1 MKYIILLFITILI
14 SSCFLEEGG
23 DNINLSQAIPV
34 NSDLIVKIYDSNK
47 VHKKL
52 ESLNWWKDLKKTYL
66 INENINKL
74 THLSKVCNFNQLLHN
89 RTTYI
94 SSVLAGQNKYEF
106 LFITSVQDIEDQIRN
121 IFMNI
126 NKIQKIYQNT
136 TINQVVIEN
145 YDHPNINFFYAI
157 YNGILIAS
165 FSELIIQESIRQ
177 LNSNQNIFKINP
189 IKEIEQ
195 NLPKYSDLNILVKTS
210 FIEKLIGKKNIFLNT
225 ETWSSFDVEL
235 EKDILL
241 LNGVTN
247 RGSIEYLEDTQYSDA
262 TISNVEEILPR
273 HITGFYKYHINN
285 SKDLNSVINSIGRSI
300 QNTYYI
306 SDKKWQPTEINIAYT
321 DNNFDKITYLA
332 FSTNNYKTCKE
343 QLTSANS
350 TDYLNFE
357 IYNTEKPQTDWI
369 NEISKE
375 WDDFFFILYDKYFVC
390 ASSKKEVKL
399 LINNITSQQTIG
411 QNKAIQLMNSKLGD
425 KSHTSFYLTFQNKSE
440 QWKDVFNSVVSK
452 NIASK
457 DYFFNSLIFL
467 YKNKPYFNP
476 TRWNFFMDNETY
488 YKPQIVINHSTR
500 EYEIITQDIEN
511 VIYLLNSQG
520 SLIWKKNINHPIIG
534 DIHQIDSYNNN
545 KLQYLFNTSDSIYL
559 IDRKG
564 QHVNPFPLK
573 SEFNMTVPLALFDYD
588 NNENYRILIAMGNK
602 LKMINKRGKH
612 IKGWEFRE
620 ALSHVNITPSH
631 FQVFDKD
638 YILIS
643 EANGTIHLLNRKGQE
658 RVKIKDKIHLGH
670 NPISLLKGSNN
681 EDCRFITLNKEGQ
694 LLYIDLSGNIDT
706 LKIQKLSPEDTYIQ
720 DEKCTVILQKNKL
733 TINQSQYTFKVPPQ
747 SKPKII
753 HLDNED
759 YLIGIHHKTEQLV
772 YLFNHYGEIVQQP
785 LFGTTQFNLIK
796 LSQDSI
802 YNLIVGSE
810 EGVIYNYNID

>member
-1 MKYIILLFITILI
+1 MKYIILLFITI
-14 SSCFLEEGG
+14 SMASCFLEEGV
-23 DNINLSQAIPV
+23 DNVNLSQAIPV
-34 NSDLIVKIYDSNK
+34 NSDLIIKIYDSHK

-74 THLSKVCNFNQLLHN
+74 THLYKMCNFNQLLHN
-89 RTTYI
+89 RITYI

-106 LFITSVQDIEDQIRN
+106 LFITSIQDIEDQITN
-121 IFMNI
+121 MFMNI
-126 NKIQKIYQNT
+126 NKIQKIYENT
-136 TINQVVIEN
+136 TINQVVIK
-145 YDHPNINFFYAI
+145 DHDNANINFFYAI
-157 YNGILIAS
+157 HNGVLIAS
-165 FSELIIQESIRQ
+165 FSELITQESIRQ
-177 LNSNQNIFKINP
+177 LNSNQNIFELNP

-210 FIEKLIGKKNIFLNT
+210 FVEKIIGKKNIFLNT

-247 RGSIEYLEDTQYSDA
+247 RGTIEYLQDTQYSDA
-262 TISNVEEILPR
+262 NISNVEQILPR
-273 HITGFYKYHINN
+273 RITGFYKYHINN
-285 SKDLNSVINSIGRSI
+285 SKDLNAVINSIGNNI
-300 QNTYYI
+300 QNTYHI
-306 SDKKWQPTEINIAYT
+306 SDKRWQPTEINIAYT
-321 DNNFDKITYLA
+321 DANFDKITYLA
-332 FSTNNYKTCKE
+332 FSTNNYKICKE
-343 QLTSANS
+343 QLTNDNI
-350 TDYLNFE
+350 TDYLDFK
-357 IYNTEKPQTDWI
+357 IYNTNIPQTDWI
-369 NEISKE
+369 NEISKD
-375 WDDFFFILYDKYFVC
+375 WDNFFFILYDNYFVC
-390 ASSKKEVKL
+390 ASSEKEVKL
-399 LINNITSQQTIG
+399 LINNITSQQTIS
-411 QNKAIQLMNSKLGD
+411 QNQAIQLMNATLGN
-425 KSHTSFYLTFQNKSE
+425 KSHTSFYLAFHNQSNT
-440 QWKDVFNSVVSK
+440 WKDVFNSVVAK

-488 YKPQIVINHSTR
+488 YKPQIVNNHITG

-511 VIYLLNSQG
+511 KIYLLNSQG
-520 SLIWKKNINHPIIG
+520 SLLWKKHINHPIIG

-564 QHVNPFPLK
+564 HHVNPFPLK
-573 SEFNMTVPLALFDYD
+573 SEFNMTIPLALFDYD

-602 LKMINKRGKH
+602 LKMINKRGQK
-612 IKGWEFRE
+612 IKGWRFEE
-620 ALSHVNITPSH
+620 ALSHINITPSH

-643 EANGTIHLLNRKGQE
+643 EDNGTIHLLNRKGQE
-658 RVKIKDKIHLGH
+658 RVTIKDKIHLGH
-670 NPISLLKGSNN
+670 NPISLLKGSKN
-681 EDCRFITLNKEGQ
+681 EDYRFITLNKEGQ

-706 LKIQKLSPEDTYIQ
+706 LKIQKLSPEDTYIT
-720 DEKCTVILQKNKL
+720 DDNCTVILQKNTL
-733 TINQSQYTFKVPPQ
+733 TINQSEYNFKVPPQ

-753 HLDNED
+753 YLDNED
-759 YLIGIHHKTEQLV
+759 YLIGIHHTTEQVV
-772 YLFNHYGEIVQQP
+772 YLFNRYGEIVQQP
-785 LFGTTQFNLIK
+785 LFGTTQFNLSK
-796 LSQDSI
+796 LSQDST